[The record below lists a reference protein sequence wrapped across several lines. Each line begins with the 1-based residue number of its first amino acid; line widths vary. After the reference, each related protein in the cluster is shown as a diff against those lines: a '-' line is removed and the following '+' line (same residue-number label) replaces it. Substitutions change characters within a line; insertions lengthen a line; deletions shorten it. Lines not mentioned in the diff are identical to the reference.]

1 MSKDAAV
8 SRCNGCANFLCDACN
23 HAHRTMRCFEDH
35 EVVPLE
41 SKGTIHKPLYCN
53 VHATES
59 LKYFCY
65 RCEIPVCNECLI
77 SDHNATEHR
86 YEVINEA
93 EKHMR
98 SEVETMLKDT
108 ASKVEHCNT
117 ENSKLESSLQE
128 LQQQHDVARSDI
140 HKAYD
145 ILISAIKNRKEQA
158 LVDLDNL
165 HTEREIKIME
175 QSHQMVKAVE
185 QMEYCA
191 NFTRKLL
198 DNGNG
203 HEVLSMKKMITRQ
216 LVQLIDAIPKV
227 DVNFSIEFVSN
238 LKKLEDI
245 SPDLLGSF
253 RTESSASPKESTP
266 SPTLPGMPPLI
277 TSMKNLSSINGN
289 GNGSITTGSSVSVTA
304 SSPISLPTS
313 MQSSFDGDVSSGIAG
328 FGKCQ

>member
-1 MSKDAAV
+1 MSKDAAI

-98 SEVETMLKDT
+98 TEVETLLKDT
-108 ASKVEHCNT
+108 RTKVDHCN
-117 ENSKLESSLQE
+117 EESSKLESSLQE
-128 LQQQHDVARSDI
+128 LQQQHDSARSEI
-140 HKAYD
+140 NKAYD
-145 ILISAIKNRKEQA
+145 VLISAIKKRKEQA
-158 LVDLDNL
+158 MVELDNL

-175 QSHQMVKAVE
+175 QSHQMEKSVE

-191 NFTRKLL
+191 TFTRKLL

-203 HEVLSMKKMITRQ
+203 HEILSMKKMISRQ
-216 LVQLIDAIPKV
+216 LFKLIDAIPKV
-227 DVNFSIEFVSN
+227 ENNYSIEYVSN
-238 LKKLEDI
+238 MKKLEDV
-245 SPDLLGSF
+245 SPELLGTF

-266 SPTLPGMPPLI
+266 PPTLPGMPPLL
-277 TSMKNLSSINGN
+277 TSMKSCSIVNGT
-289 GNGSITTGSSVSVTA
+289 GSSITTSSVSVTA

-313 MQSSFDGDVSSGIAG
+313 MQSSFDGDISSGIGG
-328 FGKCQ
+328 FGKSE